1 MVAFIKTRGITMAVG
16 SAVLVALCAM
26 PGCAK
31 RDRPAPPTSE
41 APSTASAGQV
51 ADPTPMASA
60 PRTTDAAEAL
70 RILYAGHPGSA
81 RERDFVGFLA
91 KHFGTVK
98 TGDLKTFK
106 AGDAQGFDVTI
117 LDYDG
122 DGFKAP
128 RPALPQ
134 GFSRP
139 VITVGVVGGFICGS
153 LNLKTGYL

>member
-1 MVAFIKTRGITMAVG
+1 MAVLLTVCL
-16 SAVLVALCAM
+16 S

-31 RDRPAPPTSE
+31 RDRQAPSSE
-41 APSTASAGQV
+41 AASTAPASQGTDSTPVQADPMV
-51 ADPTPMASA
+51 ADAGK
-60 PRTTDAAEAL
+60 AL
-70 RILYAGHPGSA
+70 HILYAGHPGSE
-81 RERDFVGFLA
+81 RERDFVRFLA

-98 TGDLKTFK
+98 TGDLKAFK
-106 AGDAQGFDVTI
+106 ERDAQGFDVTI

-128 RPALPQ
+128 RLALTR

-139 VITVGVVGGFICGS
+139 VITVGVVGALICGS